1 MLTFS
6 TCNWH
11 EFKLIVRDS
20 KEVSSNLLTLSVFLS
35 LNKFACKLRLITL
48 TCLSSRYGV
57 RVVSWLPLS
66 LFTSDSSAAS
76 SPPWRG
82 PQGGREEATRL
93 LAVCVVTGGR
103 FSTFSVEARRRVEGT
118 VAVATLHPATLHP
131 AGELSSLQV
140 IRSRAG
146 AVEEVTP
153 SRHINR
159 ATVLPQWSM
168 PPSAP
173 AGGSSTSSVET
184 KEGRPVTVGMRLLLT

>member
-1 MLTFS
+1 MYARRGDKGRTIQ
-6 TCNWH
+6 T
-11 EFKLIVRDS
+11 
-20 KEVSSNLLTLSVFLS
+20 KEYFLDEDVSRNVT
-35 LNKFACKLRLITL
+35 
-48 TCLSSRYGV
+48 G
-57 RVVSWLPLS
+57 
-66 LFTSDSSAAS
+66 DSSEQNVAAA
-76 SPPWRG
+76 G
-82 PQGGREEATRL
+82 EVEQQET
-93 LAVCVVTGGR
+93 V
-103 FSTFSVEARRRVEGT
+103 SVEVEGT
-118 VAVATLHPATLHP
+118 VTVDTPHPATLHP

-168 PPSAP
+168 PPPAP